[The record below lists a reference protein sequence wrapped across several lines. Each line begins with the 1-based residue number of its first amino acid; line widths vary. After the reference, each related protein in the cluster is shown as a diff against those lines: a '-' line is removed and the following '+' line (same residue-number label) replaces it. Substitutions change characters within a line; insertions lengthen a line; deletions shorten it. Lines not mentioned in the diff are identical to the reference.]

1 MTNKQGTAW
10 ESEIREQAKKN
21 SANADRYP
29 KRGQKAE
36 PDLYIGAEDLP
47 AVPAVF
53 WKRLVGLKSDGR
65 RKPDGERKVVVIGYN
80 DFMQYILPHVPVRWE
95 IQAKWT
101 STLNVTRTLHEL
113 RTWLKEHRG

>member
-65 RKPDGERKVVVIGYN
+65 RKP
-80 DFMQYILPHVPVRWE
+80 
-95 IQAKWT
+95 
-101 STLNVTRTLHEL
+101 TRSASPAGRAQRARRAGTA
-113 RTWLKEHRG
+113 RS